1 MYKKWNIY
9 NNEINILI
17 SLNNEK
23 NWIYYLIIIKLS
35 YYIYIILLNIN
46 NIIKY

>member
-23 NWIYYLIIIKLS
+23 NWIYYYNNNKIK
-35 YYIYIILLNIN
+35 LNIN
-46 NIIKY
+46 YIIKYK

>member
-35 YYIYIILLNIN
+35 Y
-46 NIIKY
+46 